1 MNLHRAPDYLCW
13 LLLPLLAACGGGGGG
28 GSNSTTPTAKPPQLQ
43 LIDTQPAIGG
53 AIALLADQPVSWQQ
67 VDGPTVVSSDWQQ
80 PLLAVDL
87 PASGSY
93 RFRATNSAGDSSE
106 YQFEVSEEEARLSAR
121 RDRIQPGGSRLSL
134 RASATGDASD
144 WQWQQLSGPAATLSS
159 DGPLAFIQLPQV
171 SSSQQLRFEISAQ
184 IDGERHS
191 DQVVVI
197 ASSAL
202 PPTDASYF
210 KQPLTSVSAW
220 DNSSPYAAVLAPC
233 LYSNQLIRSC
243 PLATLPLLDMDGSV
257 PSVDQVMAR
266 VVVSHRWMGDALRE
280 FLLTKDP
287 HGDFRALLGAV
298 TGIVISS
305 DIRPSFY
312 WSATGAIYLDGD
324 YLWRLAHERDLI
336 NEQPDYRSDF
346 GKELAF
352 DMLWRYTRDNDYA
365 FVRRPRSERMDREL
379 DELEPALAFL
389 LYHELAHANDFFPPL
404 ARQGLSLNQSALQA
418 ATSLADQRLSNQL
431 RRELPLASNLL
442 RELAAISFRGA
453 SSSDSQRALQ
463 PEAISSEFAS
473 DGANDYYNYYT
484 QYEDL
489 AMLFEELMMS
499 SRLGVRRDV
508 AVTNQ
513 PQVEEPTAAD
523 YQVSWGQRGRITAVG
538 VRERALW
545 VAEQILPAAEPAE
558 LLDRLPPPTP
568 LQSGASWL
576 DNLNPGNAPQP
587 RNLLLRTE
595 APSASDD
602 RLRPG
607 ELR

>member
-1 MNLHRAPDYLCW
+1 MNQHRAPDYLCW
-13 LLLPLLAACGGGGGG
+13 LLWPLLAACGGGGGG
-28 GSNSTTPTAKPPQLQ
+28 SAAPTPIANPPQLQ
-43 LIDTQPAIGG
+43 LVDALPAAGG
-53 AIALLADQPVSWQQ
+53 AVALVADQPVSWQQ
-67 VDGPTVVSSDWQQ
+67 LDGPTVISADWQQ
-80 PLLAVDL
+80 PLLAMDL
-87 PASGSY
+87 PANGSY
-93 RFRATNSAGDSSE
+93 RFRATNSAGDSSDF
-106 YQFEVSEEEARLSAR
+106 QLEVNDEARLSAR

-134 RASATGDASD
+134 RASAADEASD
-144 WQWQQLSGPAATLSS
+144 WQWQQVSGPSATLSS
-159 DGPLAFIQLPQV
+159 EGPLAFIQLPQV
-171 SSSQQLRFEISAQ
+171 NSSQQLRFEVSAQ
-184 IDGERHS
+184 IDGQRYS
-191 DQVVVI
+191 DQVMLI
-197 ASSAL
+197 ASAAL
-202 PPTDASYF
+202 PPATGAYF
-210 KQPLTSVSAW
+210 DEPLTSVSPW
-220 DNSSPYAAVLAPC
+220 DSSSPYAAVLAPC

-243 PLATLPLLDMDGSV
+243 PLATLPLLDMDGRV
-257 PSVDQVMAR
+257 PSVDEVMAR
-266 VVVSHRWMGDALRE
+266 VVVSQRWMGDTLRE

-336 NEQPDYRSDF
+336 NEQPDYRSDY

-352 DMLWRYTRDNDYA
+352 DILWRYTRDNDYA
-365 FVRRPRSERMDREL
+365 FVRRPRSERGDRDL

-404 ARQGLSLNQSALQA
+404 ARQSLSLSQSALQA
-418 ATSLADQRLSNQL
+418 ATALADQRLSNQL
-431 RRELPLASNLL
+431 RRDLPLASNLL

-473 DGANDYYNYYT
+473 DGANDYYNYNT

-508 AVTNQ
+508 AVTDQ
-513 PQVEEPTAAD
+513 PQVEDPTAAD
-523 YQVSWGQRGRITAVG
+523 YQVSWGQRGRISEVG

-545 VAEQILPAAEPAE
+545 VAEQILPGAEPAE
-558 LLDRLPPPTP
+558 LLGRLPPPTP
-568 LQSGASWL
+568 LRSGASWL
-576 DNLNPGNAPQP
+576 DNLNPSRNPQP
-587 RNLLLRTE
+587 RNLLLHTE
-595 APSASDD
+595 APAASDD
-602 RLRPG
+602 RLRLG